1 MARGLSEVTSQPE
14 AEFGLAAWAYTPS
27 LPLSLASPQWL
38 VGQLVP
44 GCTERSLER
53 RAKGQPVVFWAASP

>member
-14 AEFGLAAWAYTPS
+14 AEFGLAARG
-27 LPLSLASPQWL
+27 LHPLSLASPQRL

-44 GCTERSLER
+44 GCTE
-53 RAKGQPVVFWAASP
+53 AAVAEAWREEG